1 MPTVVSFIVSAV
13 VGILPVLVLL
23 AVLQFLD
30 SFKLVRLRVILWT
43 IGAGAITGLLAYQVN
58 GFILS
63 VAEMEF
69 STYSRYIAPVVEEIL
84 KASIVLFLFKT
95 HRAGFLVDAAI
106 LGFSVGAGFAVIE
119 NIYYLFNSD
128 ANLGVWIVRGF
139 GTAVMH
145 GGVTAIFAI
154 VTMAAMEK
162 QEALK
167 PMTVI
172 PGLLVAVVIHS
183 AFNHFFFSPVMSSF
197 AVFVLLPPFMM
208 LVFARSNQTL
218 TSWLE
223 LDFDADA
230 DLIAQLNSRDF
241 SETHVGQYLNNL
253 SQHFEGLVIVDIL
266 CYLRL
271 YTELSMRAKGAM
283 MMRQHGLEMPNDPAV
298 AANFEEMRS
307 LEINMGKT
315 ALLAIAPFLQIN
327 RRDLW
332 HLNALESDLD
342 KA

>member
-128 ANLGVWIVRGF
+128 ANLSAEAHDGESRVAGRRRVSLGVQSLF
-139 GTAVMH
+139 
-145 GGVTAIFAI
+145 
-154 VTMAAMEK
+154 
-162 QEALK
+162 L
-167 PMTVI
+167 
-172 PGLLVAVVIHS
+172 
-183 AFNHFFFSPVMSSF
+183 
-197 AVFVLLPPFMM
+197 
-208 LVFARSNQTL
+208 FAR
-218 TSWLE
+218 
-223 LDFDADA
+223 DVF
-230 DLIAQLNSRDF
+230 ICGF
-241 SETHVGQYLNNL
+241 C
-253 SQHFEGLVIVDIL
+253 I
-266 CYLRL
+266 
-271 YTELSMRAKGAM
+271 
-283 MMRQHGLEMPNDPAV
+283 V
-298 AANFEEMRS
+298 AAIHDAGVRQEQSN
-307 LEINMGKT
+307 
-315 ALLAIAPFLQIN
+315 PY
-327 RRDLW
+327 
-332 HLNALESDLD
+332 
-342 KA
+342 